1 MTLYEAIFC
10 RRSVRSYRM
19 EAIDKAI
26 LENIPKFMEEVTPLF
41 PEINTQLKII
51 DRVEKKE
58 KVSGLTNVRAP
69 YYAAFYSEKKE
80 RSDMNAG
87 FLMEYLSLY
96 LESRGL
102 GTCFL
107 GTASK
112 KDKEEEEAGRSFVMI
127 LAFGKPKNAAGR
139 KDYDVNRLSLEKL
152 CAYKESPKAQ
162 IRQLLEAARLA
173 PSAMNVQPWRFVV
186 YENRIH
192 VFSKKPMDAK
202 GMAGKYTE
210 FNFGVMF
217 ANVMVAAEELW
228 VDVDLIRLGN
238 ITHMSLPNNQYVLS
252 ILLKP

>member
-41 PEINTQLKII
+41 PEIKTQLKII

-107 GTASK
+107 GPASK
-112 KDKEEEEAGRSFVMI
+112 KDKEEEEAG
-127 LAFGKPKNAAGR
+127 
-139 KDYDVNRLSLEKL
+139 
-152 CAYKESPKAQ
+152 
-162 IRQLLEAARLA
+162 
-173 PSAMNVQPWRFVV
+173 
-186 YENRIH
+186 
-192 VFSKKPMDAK
+192 
-202 GMAGKYTE
+202 
-210 FNFGVMF
+210 
-217 ANVMVAAEELW
+217 
-228 VDVDLIRLGN
+228 
-238 ITHMSLPNNQYVLS
+238 
-252 ILLKP
+252 